1 MVFGAGLR
9 NSRPDS
15 GFAIGSRKAQD
26 TVANTV
32 KTTPASLRQLPKADS
47 VKSGDTAGQ
56 NQQTSGITLLK
67 FKDSTAGNNLSAID
81 SLMLPSND
89 SARRRSITPYA
100 NRQQDTI
107 RRDSTQSD
115 SMVTKNFLDDII
127 SGKNT
132 DSVRYR
138 PKEKLVYIYNDGD
151 VTYGTMNMKADFMR
165 MELDNKLLF
174 ATGKADSTGKMTR
187 PIFAEGGANY
197 TMDTILYNIS
207 SGKAKIKGVATQQG
221 DGFLIGDQV
230 KKMKDNSFNVINGK
244 YTTCDHIDHPH
255 FYIAMTKA
263 KVIPNKKVV
272 IGPSYF
278 VLEDVPTPLLI
289 PEGFFPI
296 TQGRSSGILIPSY
309 GEESTR
315 GFFLRD
321 GGYYWA
327 INDYVDLLLQGS
339 IYTYGS
345 WEATV
350 RSQYIKRYKFSGQL
364 SATYASTVI
373 GEKGDANYNKAPSLQ
388 VMWTHRQDPKASPGT
403 TFSASVNFATSGFK
417 EYVSNN
423 INDIVSTNTASSVSY
438 SRNWAGSPF
447 SLTANLNMN
456 VNSRDS
462 TIKVTFPDVA
472 FNVNKIFPF
481 QRKNAIGKQRWYEK
495 ISFSYSGKLTN
506 SISAK
511 EDELFTKDVF
521 KNMNS
526 GVSHSIPISTSF
538 NLFNYINISPSANYN
553 EVWLFREVKRTYD
566 PNYTNPKNSSDHIR
580 RDTSSVFK
588 SLRSYSLNISASTK
602 IYGTYD
608 FTGLKKF
615 PLKMLRHT
623 ITPTIGF
630 SYAPNFGDPKYG
642 YYLPYQPNGDGTV
655 EYYTPYEGAFSVPGR
670 GSSGSITFGLNQ
682 TLEAK
687 VASKTDTTGMKKIK
701 IIDNFSIRGSYN
713 LLADS
718 MKLSTIGLGIQFA
731 VPGLKNVNLQISAT
745 LDPYD
750 VIVNANGTS
759 ATRINKFMIANGK
772 GLGRISNA
780 SWTAGY
786 SFNSGTSP
794 EPGQQ
799 PAINNGA
806 INPLF
811 TDPFMFDPNNPL
823 APEMRRQLMAT
834 TYYDF
839 NIPWNVSLNYSF
851 NYSND
856 GARKNLTQSVNYSGN
871 VTLTPNWALSIN
883 GGFDIMSGK
892 PTIGMFTLIRDLHC
906 WQMSFSWVPTGTRRS
921 WQFKINIKSASL
933 ADIKYDKQS
942 SYLDNIQW

>member
-1 MVFGAGLR
+1 MVFGTGLSVNKSGSGIAAG
-9 NSRPDS
+9 
-15 GFAIGSRKAQD
+15 GRKAHD
-26 TVANTV
+26 TLGYDGKADLLQM
-32 KTTPASLRQLPKADS
+32 PISDSSLREAALPEDLILEQLQSDSDSTFRRVDPRDSLGIVRNERFSGVTQDSIRQDS
-47 VKSGDTAGQ
+47 VK
-56 NQQTSGITLLK
+56 
-67 FKDSTAGNNLSAID
+67 KDSVG
-81 SLMLPSND
+81 
-89 SARRRSITPYA
+89 
-100 NRQQDTI
+100 
-107 RRDSTQSD
+107 
-115 SMVTKNFLDDII
+115 TKNFLDDII

-138 PKEKLVYIYNDGD
+138 PKEKLVYIYNQGD
-151 VTYGTMNMKADFMR
+151 VTYGNMNMKADFMR

-174 ATGKADSTGKMTR
+174 ATGKADSTGTMSR
-187 PIFAEGGANY
+187 PVFAEGGSNY

-221 DGFLIGDQV
+221 DGFLIGDEV
-230 KKMKDNSFNVINGK
+230 KKMKDNSFNVIDGK

-278 VLEDVPTPLLI
+278 VLEDVPTPLVL

-296 TQGRSSGILIPSY
+296 TQGRSSGIIFPSY

-327 INDYVDLLLQGS
+327 INDYADLTLMGS
-339 IYTYGS
+339 LYTYGS
-345 WEATV
+345 WEASIK
-350 RSQYIKRYKFSGQL
+350 SQYKKRYKFDGNI
-364 SATYASTVI
+364 SATYANTVI
-373 GEKGDANYNKAPSLQ
+373 GEKDDANYRRSPSLQ
-388 VMWTHRQDPKASPGT
+388 VQWSHRQDPKASPGT

-417 EYVSNN
+417 EYAANT
-423 INDIVSTNTASSVSY
+423 IDDIVNTNTASSVSY
-438 SRNWAGSPF
+438 SRNWAGTPF
-447 SLTANLNMN
+447 SLVANLNLN

-462 TIKVTFPDVA
+462 TIKITFPDIA

-481 QRKNAIGKQRWYEK
+481 QRKNVIGKQRWYEK
-495 ISFSYSGKLTN
+495 IAFSYSAKLTN
-506 SISAK
+506 SVSAK
-511 EDELFTKDVF
+511 EDELFTKDIF
-521 KNMNS
+521 KNMNN
-526 GVSHSIPISTSF
+526 GVEHRIPISTSF
-538 NLFNYINISPSANYN
+538 NLFNYINVSPSVNYK
-553 EVWLFREVKRTYD
+553 ETWLFREVKRTFD
-566 PNYTNPKNSSDHIR
+566 PNYTNPKNTNDHIR
-580 RDTSSVFK
+580 RDTTSVFK
-588 SLRSYSLNISASTK
+588 SLRSYDLSISASTK
-602 IYGTYD
+602 VYGTYD
-608 FTGLKKF
+608 FTAHKKF

-630 SYAPNFGDPKYG
+630 SYAPNFGNPKYG

-655 EYYTPYEGAFSVPGR
+655 DYYTPFEGAFSVPGR
-670 GSSGSITFGLNQ
+670 GSQGSITFSLNQ

-701 IIDNFSIRGSYN
+701 ILDNLRISSSYN

-718 MKLSTIGLGIQFA
+718 LKLQPFSLGVQVA
-731 VPGLKNVNLQISAT
+731 VPGLKNVNVQVSAT

-750 VIVNANGTS
+750 VDISSNGTS
-759 ATRINKFMIANGK
+759 ATRINRFMVTNGK
-772 GLGRISNA
+772 GLGRITNA
-780 SWTAGY
+780 SMTAGY
-786 SFNSGTSP
+786 SFNSGNNN
-794 EPGQQ
+794 EDGQP

-806 INPLF
+806 INPMF
-811 TDPFMFDPNNPL
+811 TDPFFFDPDNPMDPIL
-823 APEMRRQLMAT
+823 RRQLMST

-839 NIPWNVSLNYSF
+839 NIPWNVSLSYSF
-851 NYSND
+851 SYSNN
-856 GARKNLTQSVNYSGN
+856 GARKNLAQNINYSGN
-871 VTLTPNWALSIN
+871 VTLTKNWALSIN

-906 WQMSFSWVPTGTRRS
+906 WQMSFSWVPTGSRKS

-933 ADIKYDKQS
+933 QDIKYDKQS